1 MMMEE
6 LGIFSTAQAIGFDQG
21 GGTGSALVLS
31 TNKIDLQQ
39 RRDLSTCEGVY
50 VEFRVNTAFTVG
62 GGTPVLQFGIA
73 VADDAILAT
82 NLTVLSTSGGLVP
95 TLGVGV
101 ELVATPVLVA
111 SQLTAGLSLY
121 MPMPRMSLMASA
133 KTGYSNGVR
142 SALQRYLGV
151 CWFQPAWSTSYFA
164 TGTMSARLVMNPP
177 IADFG
182 PDSI

>member
-6 LGIFSTAQAIGFDQG
+6 LGIFSTAQAIGFNAG
-21 GGTGSALVLS
+21 GGLGNALVLS

-39 RRDLSTCEGVY
+39 RRDLDCEGVF
-50 VEFRVNTAFTVG
+50 VEFRVNEAFTVG
-62 GGTPVLQFGIA
+62 GGTPVLQFGIG

-82 NLTVLSTSGGLVP
+82 NLTVLSLAGGLVP

-101 ELVATPVLVA
+101 ELVATPVMTSA
-111 SQLTAGLSLY
+111 QLLAGLSLY
-121 MPMPRMSLMASA
+121 MPLPRMSLLASA
-133 KTGYSNGVR
+133 KTGYSSGVR
-142 SALQRYLGV
+142 SALQRYMGAV
-151 CWFQPAWSTSYFA
+151 WFQPAWSTSYFA

-177 IADFG
+177 RADFG